1 MNTKVVE
8 TINGYTE
15 DARQDVEARKLLNRE
30 GESFV
35 KSLKAGSVVLFS
47 TKGNEMCTFIF
58 ITSVANDTMFG
69 NILKVGSVEGVQ
81 SQSVLE
87 FQTNTSCRIAD
98 FLQYETVQTFEGGD
112 YPGLAESLMLMMD
125 VSNYF
130 EQIFKSHFNELY
142 VIEIKK
148 Q

>member
-8 TINGYTE
+8 TINGYTS
-15 DARQDVEARKLLNRE
+15 DARQDVEAKKLLNRE

-35 KSLKAGSVVLFS
+35 KCLKAGSVVLFS
-47 TKGNEMCTFIF
+47 TKGNEMGTYIF

-112 YPGLAESLMLMMD
+112 YPGLAESLMSMMD

-130 EQIFKSHFNELY
+130 EQIFKSHFMELY
-142 VIEIKK
+142 VIEVKK

>member
-8 TINGYTE
+8 TINSYSS
-15 DARQDVEARKLLNRE
+15 DARQGVEAKKILNRE

-47 TKGNEMCTFIF
+47 TKGNEMCTYIF

-87 FQTNTSCRIAD
+87 FQTNTSCSIAD
-98 FLQYETVQTFEGGD
+98 FLQYETVQTFDGEYSGFAD
-112 YPGLAESLMLMMD
+112 SLMSMMD
-125 VSNYF
+125 VSDYF
-130 EQIFKSHFNELY
+130 EHIFKSRFKDLY
-142 VIEIKK
+142 VIEVKK